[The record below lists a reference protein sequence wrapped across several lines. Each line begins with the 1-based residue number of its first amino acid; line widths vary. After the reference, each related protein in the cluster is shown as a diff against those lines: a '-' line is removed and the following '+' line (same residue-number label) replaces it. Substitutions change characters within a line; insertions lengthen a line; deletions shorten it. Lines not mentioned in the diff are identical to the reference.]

1 MFRQYWH
8 PPLPKELR
16 YAYLLFNQNF
26 MKKKES
32 VSQIAS
38 TALLTIQVGQ
48 KLSEARKLMQVNQ
61 IHHVPVVNGSKL
73 VGLLSA
79 VDLASL
85 SLTSFGSDELSND
98 TILDNQFSVEDVMS
112 KQVVTIQPT
121 TSIREAAAMLAE
133 GHFHSLPIVD
143 KEGNL
148 KALVTSTDLIRYLL
162 SQY

>member
-1 MFRQYWH
+1 
-8 PPLPKELR
+8 
-16 YAYLLFNQNF
+16 

-38 TALLTIQVGQ
+38 TALIVIQIGQ

-61 IHHVPVVNGSKL
+61 IHHVPVVNGTKL

-85 SLTSFGSDELSND
+85 SLTSFGSDERSND
-98 TILDNQFSVEDVMS
+98 TLLDNQFSVEEVMS
-112 KQVVTIQPT
+112 KNVVTIKHT
-121 TSIREAAAMLAE
+121 ASIREAAEMLAE
-133 GHFHSLPIVD
+133 GHFHSLPLVD
-143 KEGNL
+143 NDGNL
-148 KALVTSTDLIRYLL
+148 KGLVTSTDLIRYLL

>member
-1 MFRQYWH
+1 
-8 PPLPKELR
+8 
-16 YAYLLFNQNF
+16 

-38 TALLTIQVGQ
+38 TALITIQMGQ
-48 KLSEARKLMQVNQ
+48 KLSDARKLMQVNQ
-61 IHHVPVVNGSKL
+61 IHHVPVVNGTKL

-85 SLTSFGSDELSND
+85 SLTSFGSDERSND

-112 KQVVTIQPT
+112 KNVVTIKPT
-121 TSIREAAAMLAE
+121 TSIREVAEMLAE

-148 KALVTSTDLIRYLL
+148 KGLVTSTDLIRYLL